1 MRIKAAIKLLCRL
14 ASSIRCSP
22 ILVGCTL
29 TTSINLLGSET
40 IFPNCDIDRLYM
52 DLFTSFMFISNNQFV
67 PLELS
72 ECIYR
77 KYDILGKYRS
87 RGGQSASR
95 VERPS
100 RRILGGA
107 LILKRGRN

>member
-1 MRIKAAIKLLCRL
+1 M
-14 ASSIRCSP
+14 
-22 ILVGCTL
+22 
-29 TTSINLLGSET
+29 
-40 IFPNCDIDRLYM
+40 Y
-52 DLFTSFMFISNNQFV
+52 NNQFV
-67 PLELS
+67 TLELS

-77 KYDILGKYRS
+77 EYDILGKYRP